1 MNMQGLLKQAQKMQ
15 KELTK
20 LEDELNE
27 KVYETTMGGGVI
39 QVEVK
44 GNMSVESISI
54 DESLLE
60 VDNKEDL
67 EEMLKSALNDAF
79 AKAVED
85 KEKNMNQITGGV
97 KMPGGF

>member
-20 LEDELNE
+20 PEDELNE
-27 KVYETTMGGGVI
+27 KVYESTMGGGVI
-39 QVEVK
+39 KAEVK
-44 GNMSVESISI
+44 GNMSVESITI

-60 VDNKEDL
+60 KDNKEDL
-67 EEMLKSALNDAF
+67 EEMLKAALNDAF

>member
-27 KVYETTMGGGVI
+27 KVYESTMGGGVI
-39 QVEVK
+39 KAEVK
-44 GNMSVESISI
+44 GNMSVESITI

-60 VDNKEDL
+60 KDNKEDL
-67 EEMLKSALNDAF
+67 EEILKAALNDAF

>member
-27 KVYETTMGGGVI
+27 KVYESTMGGGVI
-39 QVEVK
+39 KAEVK
-44 GNMSVESISI
+44 GNMSVESITI

-60 VDNKEDL
+60 KDNKEDL
-67 EEMLKSALNDAF
+67 EEMIKAALNDAF